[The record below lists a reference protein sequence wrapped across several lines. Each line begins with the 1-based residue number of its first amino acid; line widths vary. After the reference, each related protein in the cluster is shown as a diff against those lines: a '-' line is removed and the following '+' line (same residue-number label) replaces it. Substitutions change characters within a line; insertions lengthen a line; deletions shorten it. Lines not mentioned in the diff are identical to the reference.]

1 MLVGLLPGGGAQLGD
16 QEVEVRGAR
25 DGLVFLDGAGEG
37 TQGVGELDGHAC
49 VLVQERLNE
58 GEGFG
63 GVGILAQVLGDV
75 RQRFG
80 QGAQGV
86 RGGDGHR
93 AP

>member
-1 MLVGLLPGGGAQLGD
+1 MLVGLLPRGGAQLGD
-16 QEVEVRGAR
+16 QEVDVRGAR
-25 DGLVFLDGAGEG
+25 DGLVLLDGAGEG
-37 TQGVGELDGHAC
+37 AQGVGELDGQAR
-49 VLVQERLNE
+49 VLVEERLDE

-80 QGAQGV
+80 QGAKGV
-86 RGGDGHR
+86 RGGGGHR

>member
-1 MLVGLLPGGGAQLGD
+1 MLVGLFPGGGAQLGD
-16 QEVEVRGAR
+16 QEVDVRGAR
-25 DGLVFLDGAGEG
+25 DGLVFLHGAGEG
-37 TQGVGELDGHAC
+37 TQGVGELDGQAR
-49 VLVQERLNE
+49 VLVEERLDE

-80 QGAQGV
+80 QGAKGV
-86 RGGDGHR
+86 RGGGRHR

>member
-16 QEVEVRGAR
+16 QEVEVRGAW

-37 TQGVGELDGHAC
+37 TQGVGELDGQAR
-49 VLVQERLNE
+49 VLVEERLDE

-75 RQRFG
+75 RQRFR
-80 QGAQGV
+80 QGAQGF
-86 RGGDGHR
+86 RGGGGHR
-93 AP
+93 TP